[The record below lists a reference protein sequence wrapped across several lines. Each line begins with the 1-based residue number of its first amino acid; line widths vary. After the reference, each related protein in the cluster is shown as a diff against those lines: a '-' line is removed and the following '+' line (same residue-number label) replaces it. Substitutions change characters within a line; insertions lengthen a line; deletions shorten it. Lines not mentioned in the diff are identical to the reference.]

1 MISFIEVIRRANI
14 KLNNAKK
21 LKKEKKLRYL

>member
-1 MISFIEVIRRANI
+1 MISIIEVICGTNI
-14 KLNNAKK
+14 KHKKTKK

>member
-1 MISFIEVIRRANI
+1 MISFIEVIHWANI

-21 LKKEKKLRYL
+21 LKKEKN